1 MAVAASSTAT
11 SFGTPRGSDLY
22 AGNARGVVASAFHRE
37 REDDRLNQQTRAHR
51 VQLFFGL
58 SQDEMSRVMT
68 CARSLCKARGEF
80 IYMAGERAD
89 FVYVL
94 TQGRVK
100 LSVLSESG
108 KEIAIDIIEPG
119 EIFGE
124 FALVDE
130 SLRSNMTQALDDVT
144 MWVFKKRDFASL
156 LDQTKLSMN
165 YIRLVGDR
173 RRRMEKKLSDI
184 MSKDVS
190 ARVCELLHELSAS
203 ASEIGAAAR
212 EYLVPLTHYDVA
224 SLIGASRQTT
234 TSVLNELERSGIIEL
249 GRGWIRIKCL
259 KDLQRCA
266 GFILLAC
273 LQGISHLCQLAD
285 IPSIYFLT

>member
-11 SFGTPRGSDLY
+11 SFATPLSSNSYTDD
-22 AGNARGVVASAFHRE
+22 ARGAPSHVFQSE
-37 REDDRLNQQTRAHR
+37 REGENLNSQTHR
-51 VQLFFGL
+51 INLFFGL
-58 SQDEMSRVMT
+58 NQDEMSCVT
-68 CARSLCKARGEF
+68 TYARSLCKSRGEF
-80 IYMAGERAD
+80 IYMPGDSSD

-94 TQGRVK
+94 RQGRVK

-130 SLRSNMTQALDDVT
+130 SLRSNMTQALDNVT
-144 MWVFKKRDFASL
+144 MWVFDKRDFQRL
-156 LDQTKLSMN
+156 LTQTKLSMN

-184 MSKDVS
+184 TSKDVP
-190 ARVCELLHELSAS
+190 ARVCELLREVSAS
-203 ASEIGAAAR
+203 TFEIDSAAR

-249 GRGWIRIKCL
+249 GRGWIRVKCL
-259 KDLQRCA
+259 EDLQAYA
-266 GFILLAC
+266 GLIFAAS
-273 LQGISHLCQLAD
+273 LQVFSYLCQLAD
-285 IPSIYFLT
+285 IPLM

>member
-1 MAVAASSTAT
+1 MALAAPSTAASFVT
-11 SFGTPRGSDLY
+11 SRRADPC
-22 AGNARGVVASAFHRE
+22 AGDALNAGAPARLRKRE
-37 REDDRLNQQTRAHR
+37 GEGPNHLARAHR
-51 VQLFFGL
+51 VDIFFGL
-58 SQDEMSRVMT
+58 SRDEMDRVTM

-80 IYMAGERAD
+80 IYMPGESAD

-94 TQGRVK
+94 RQGRVK
-100 LSVLSESG
+100 LSVLAESG

-130 SLRSNMTQALDDVT
+130 SLRSNMTQALDNVT
-144 MWVFKKRDFASL
+144 MWAFDKRDFAQL
-156 LDQTKLSMN
+156 LSQGKLSMN

-190 ARVCELLHELSAS
+190 ARVCELLRELSTNSSES
-203 ASEIGAAAR
+203 AATAR

-234 TSVLNELERSGIIEL
+234 TSVLNELERGGIIEL
-249 GRGWIRIKCL
+249 GRGWIRVKCL
-259 KDLQRCA
+259 KELQNRA
-266 GFILLAC
+266 GLIVAAG
-273 LQGISHLCQLAD
+273 LQLFSSLCQLAD
-285 IPSIYFLT
+285 ISLM